1 MKKSIQTSIDHLR
14 NDKATVSGLN
24 SQEHWYQQIIEC
36 CPDLIAIIYNGKI
49 EFINSPGS
57 KLLGAESPDLL
68 IGRSVKDFI
77 HIQNHE
83 LCKQRLQMLKEGRHV
98 SPIEEIFIRLDGTV
112 FYAAISAMSF
122 NFLGKS
128 AILVVAHD
136 ITDHKPAEQTQ
147 LENDRRFRFL
157 AQATPDG
164 ILLINQAGAI
174 IYWNQGARNIFG
186 YGDEEVLGKPSAML
200 LPEQDRETH
209 RRGIDQLWQTGESS
223 VLGRSFESRGLRK
236 DGNIFPTEISISFW
250 KTAEGVGYG
259 AIIRD
264 ITEKTRIEQEL
275 RDSRETLYT
284 LINAAPESLFL
295 LDIDGTVLTANDTLA
310 RRMGTTINELIG
322 SNIYNYLPSDLATSR
337 RMFAE
342 QAISERKMIYYED
355 TRQDRFMA
363 NYVHPFT
370 YRSEDAARVAVFS
383 WDITEHKHAEEEL
396 RRHRDHLD
404 ELVKEKTEE
413 LRNANEQL
421 QEKITQHLLAEQALR
436 ASELNFRSLVELS
449 PDGIGIERDGIVVFI
464 NSAGINIFGA
474 ESAEQIIGK
483 SVVEL
488 VHPDYRETVQ
498 ERLSKVTTQGSI
510 SRFIELQF
518 VRLDGST
525 IDVELGST
533 PCFYKNEQVAQAV
546 FRDITKRK
554 MIERTLHE
562 SEDKFRMLAETTA
575 SSIIIFQGTNIVY
588 ANPAAQI
595 LSGYTSED
603 LEKMNFWDIVH
614 PSYSERSKDWGTRR
628 QQGEELPS
636 HLELPILR
644 KNGEMRWVDYT
655 AAVIDY
661 LGAKAVLGT
670 GIDITERKHAEEA
683 LRNSE
688 EQYRMLVQSANS
700 IILRMDTNGVVKF
713 FNEFSQKFFGYAAEE
728 ILGRNVVGTIVPETD
743 SSGRNLAE
751 MIRDIGQRPDQ
762 YEFNQ
767 NENMRCNG
775 ERVWIAWT
783 NKAIIDNDGTVRE
796 ILCIGND
803 ITILK
808 QAEEKL
814 LYHKKQLQSLASE
827 LSLAEERE
835 RRRIAA
841 ELHDRI
847 AQNLAVGKIKI
858 SELREM
864 VTNNNCRIMID
875 VIDSILQQTIRET
888 RSLSFELCPPYLYE
902 LGFETAL
909 EWLAERIQKNYN
921 FTIHFECDKE
931 LKPMGDD
938 IKVVLFQSTRELL
951 VNIAKHAGAR
961 NAWVSV
967 RKDNGNIRINVE
979 DDGIGFDFAEA
990 ESRIG
995 RSDGG
1000 FGLLSI
1006 RERINYL
1013 GGHLECES
1021 GEGRGTRISLVVPL
1035 RQS

>member
-1 MKKSIQTSIDHLR
+1 MKKSIQTFIDHLR
-14 NDKATVSGLN
+14 YDKSTVSGLN
-24 SQEHWYQQIIEC
+24 SQEHWYQQIIER

-98 SPIEEIFIRLDGTV
+98 SSIEETFIRLDGTV

-128 AILVVAHD
+128 TILVVAHD
-136 ITDHKPAEQTQ
+136 ITDHKLAEQTQ
-147 LENDRRFRFL
+147 LENDRWFRFL

-209 RRGIDQLWQTGESS
+209 RRGIEQLWQTGESS

-464 NSAGINIFGA
+464 NSAGTNIFGA

-554 MIERTLHE
+554 MIERIVHE

-595 LSGYTSED
+595 LSGYTSQD

-700 IILRMDTNGVVKF
+700 IIMRMDTNGVVKF

-803 ITILK
+803 ITMLK

-909 EWLAERIQKNYN
+909 EWLAEQIQKNYN
-921 FTIHFECDKE
+921 FTIHFESNKE

>member
-1 MKKSIQTSIDHLR
+1 MKKSIQTFIDHLR
-14 NDKATVSGLN
+14 NDKSTVSGLN
-24 SQEHWYQQIIEC
+24 SQEHWYQQIIER

-49 EFINSPGS
+49 EFINSAGA

-98 SPIEEIFIRLDGTV
+98 SSIEETFIRLDGTV

-209 RRGIDQLWQTGESS
+209 RRGIEQLRHTGESS
-223 VLGRSFESRGLRK
+223 VLGRIFESRGLRK
-236 DGNIFPTEISISFW
+236 DGNIFPTEISVSSW
-250 KTAEGVGYG
+250 KTAEGVGYS

-264 ITEKTRIEQEL
+264 ITEKTRMAQEL

-803 ITILK
+803 ITMLK

-864 VTNNNCRIMID
+864 VTNNNCRTMID

-909 EWLAERIQKNYN
+909 ELLAERIQKNHN
-921 FTIHFECDKE
+921 FTIHFESDKE

-938 IKVVLFQSTRELL
+938 IKVVLFQATRELL
-951 VNIAKHAGAR
+951 VNIAKHASAR

-967 RKDNGNIRINVE
+967 RKGNGNIRINVE

>member
-1 MKKSIQTSIDHLR
+1 MKKSIQTFIDHLR
-14 NDKATVSGLN
+14 YDKSTVSGLN
-24 SQEHWYQQIIEC
+24 SQEHWYQQIIER

-49 EFINSPGS
+49 EFINSAGS

-98 SPIEEIFIRLDGTV
+98 SSIEETFIRLDGTV
-112 FYAAISAMSF
+112 FYAATSAMSF

-136 ITDHKPAEQTQ
+136 ITDHKLAEQTQ
-147 LENDRRFRFL
+147 LKNDRWFRFL

-209 RRGIDQLWQTGESS
+209 RRGIEQLRHTGESS

-236 DGNIFPTEISISFW
+236 DGNIFSTEISVSSW

-264 ITEKTRIEQEL
+264 ITEKKRMEQEL

-322 SNIYNYLPSDLATSR
+322 SNIYNYLPSDLAASR

-464 NSAGINIFGA
+464 NSAGTKIFGA

-488 VHPDYRETVQ
+488 VHPDYRETVL

-595 LSGYTSED
+595 LSGYTSEE

-614 PSYSERSKDWGTRR
+614 PD
-628 QQGEELPS
+628 L
-636 HLELPILR
+636 
-644 KNGEMRWVDYT
+644 
-655 AAVIDY
+655 
-661 LGAKAVLGT
+661 
-670 GIDITERKHAEEA
+670 
-683 LRNSE
+683 
-688 EQYRMLVQSANS
+688 
-700 IILRMDTNGVVKF
+700 
-713 FNEFSQKFFGYAAEE
+713 
-728 ILGRNVVGTIVPETD
+728 
-743 SSGRNLAE
+743 
-751 MIRDIGQRPDQ
+751 
-762 YEFNQ
+762 
-767 NENMRCNG
+767 
-775 ERVWIAWT
+775 
-783 NKAIIDNDGTVRE
+783 
-796 ILCIGND
+796 
-803 ITILK
+803 
-808 QAEEKL
+808 
-814 LYHKKQLQSLASE
+814 
-827 LSLAEERE
+827 
-835 RRRIAA
+835 
-841 ELHDRI
+841 
-847 AQNLAVGKIKI
+847 
-858 SELREM
+858 
-864 VTNNNCRIMID
+864 
-875 VIDSILQQTIRET
+875 
-888 RSLSFELCPPYLYE
+888 
-902 LGFETAL
+902 
-909 EWLAERIQKNYN
+909 
-921 FTIHFECDKE
+921 
-931 LKPMGDD
+931 
-938 IKVVLFQSTRELL
+938 
-951 VNIAKHAGAR
+951 
-961 NAWVSV
+961 
-967 RKDNGNIRINVE
+967 
-979 DDGIGFDFAEA
+979 
-990 ESRIG
+990 
-995 RSDGG
+995 
-1000 FGLLSI
+1000 
-1006 RERINYL
+1006 
-1013 GGHLECES
+1013 
-1021 GEGRGTRISLVVPL
+1021 
-1035 RQS
+1035 

>member
-1 MKKSIQTSIDHLR
+1 MKKSIQTFIDHLR
-14 NDKATVSGLN
+14 NDKSTVSGLN

-112 FYAAISAMSF
+112 FYADTSAMSF
-122 NFLGKS
+122 NYLGKS

-136 ITDHKPAEQTQ
+136 ITDHKLAEQTQ
-147 LENDRRFRFL
+147 LENDRWFRFF
-157 AQATPDG
+157 AQSTPDG
-164 ILLINQAGAI
+164 IVLINQAGAI

-209 RRGIDQLWQTGESS
+209 RRGIEQLWQTGESS

-236 DGNIFPTEISISFW
+236 DGNVFPTEISISFW

-363 NYVHPFT
+363 NYVHPFAG
-370 YRSEDAARVAVFS
+370 RSEDAARVAVFS

-464 NSAGINIFGA
+464 NSAGTNIFGA

-562 SEDKFRMLAETTA
+562 SEDKFRTLAETTA

-803 ITILK
+803 ITMLK